1 MKRSFVHLLDRP
13 GLRNALARLGTL
25 YARRFSPDAEI
36 MHNGELWLHKS
47 NGYWLPD
54 GTRFEYTKDTLAD
67 DVSGRSFRDVAD
79 IWFFAYEPKAGDT
92 IIDVGAGQGEDLL
105 PMAKAVGLTGRVV
118 AIEAHPNSFKWLAA
132 MVKHNHL
139 AQVQTINAAVMDVA
153 CEVKIEDTDTWV
165 GNRISEDGAFSV
177 RGVTLDDLCA
187 DFPRIDFLK
196 MNIEGAE
203 RLAIRG
209 ARETMRRVVNVCI
222 ACHDF
227 RSRRGDVGDFETRE
241 EVIDFLHANG
251 FSTRTRADDPR
262 DYVRDYVY
270 GYKEELH

>member
-1 MKRSFVHLLDRP
+1 MKRSIVQLLDRP
-13 GLRNALARLGTL
+13 SLRGALARLGTL
-25 YARRFSPDAEI
+25 YARRFSTDAEI
-36 MHNGELWLHKS
+36 VHNGELWLHKA

-54 GTRFEYTKDTLAD
+54 GTRFEYTKDTLTN
-67 DVSGRSFRDVAD
+67 DVVGRSFRDVAD
-79 IWFFAYEPKAGDT
+79 IWFFAYKPQTGDI

-105 PMAKAVGLTGRVV
+105 PMAAAVGSAGRVV

-139 AQVQTINAAVMDVA
+139 AQVQTINAAVMDTV

-165 GNRISEDGAFSV
+165 GNRISEDGSISV
-177 RGVTLDDLCA
+177 RGMPLDDLCA

-203 RLAIRG
+203 RLAIYG
-209 ARETMRRVVNVCI
+209 AQETIRRVANICI

-241 EVIDFLHANG
+241 EVIKFLRANQ
-251 FSTRTRADDPR
+251 FSTRTRDDDPR

-270 GYKEELH
+270 GHKEKFI